1 MIYASS
7 SSYISSFQPETNFG
21 NSKTISTGSSNIDCY
36 KRNIYR
42 TLIKFDISK
51 IPFNF
56 EKIFLYLY
64 VEEVKYQCINNV
76 ISIYKNTENFDALTV
91 TWNDAPNFIETQI
104 EFKLDNSSLKK
115 YNEFNIT
122 DLVIEWINSPDP
134 NFGITIKGGESN
146 NNLSSSTYSSI
157 AKFSS
162 VNGRNSPYISSIAC
176 SCVCPTG
183 PTGSTGLTG
192 ATGATGPQ
200 GARGITGPTG
210 VTGSQ
215 GNIGPQGAIG
225 PTGSTE
231 PISGYG
237 FFANTSQF
245 VNASVL
251 GANITFPNVDVST
264 ANINING
271 TGDII
276 TLTETGVY
284 QVDYNLYLGT
294 GVSLLTTIQ
303 LRLNGTVIPGSQSF
317 ISVGLSAESNIVGQA
332 IFQANTGAQL
342 TLFTTGILTLGLVN
356 TNSAAI
362 TITKIV

>member
-1 MIYASS
+1 M
-7 SSYISSFQPETNFG
+7 
-21 NSKTISTGSSNIDCY
+21 
-36 KRNIYR
+36 
-42 TLIKFDISK
+42 
-51 IPFNF
+51 
-56 EKIFLYLY
+56 
-64 VEEVKYQCINNV
+64 
-76 ISIYKNTENFDALTV
+76 
-91 TWNDAPNFIETQI
+91 
-104 EFKLDNSSLKK
+104 
-115 YNEFNIT
+115 
-122 DLVIEWINSPDP
+122 
-134 NFGITIKGGESN
+134 
-146 NNLSSSTYSSI
+146 
-157 AKFSS
+157 
-162 VNGRNSPYISSIAC
+162 
-176 SCVCPTG
+176 
-183 PTGSTGLTG
+183 
-192 ATGATGPQ
+192 
-200 GARGITGPTG
+200 
-210 VTGSQ
+210 
-215 GNIGPQGAIG
+215 
-225 PTGSTE
+225 
-231 PISGYG
+231 
-237 FFANTSQF
+237 
-245 VNASVL
+245 L